1 MIPLVRGVT
10 NHQRLAYFAE
20 DAQHDNEIWLSDA
33 DFANPRQVT
42 HQNPQFEKYKM
53 GSARLIDWLS
63 DDGERLHGAL
73 LLPSDYRDGERYP
86 MVVVVYGGGSLS
98 HGFNRFGSW
107 AAGAFN
113 MQLLA
118 SRGYAILLPDSPQ
131 HPGTPMLD
139 LVKTVLPGVNKV
151 IEMRIADPD
160 RLGVMG
166 QSNGGYSTLA
176 LIVQTKRFKAAIDID
191 GMGELLSDYGSMDKN
206 GTAYGIGVLEHGQ
219 DAMGGTPSEFRERY
233 IENSPFFYLD
243 RVETPLL
250 IVHGMEDTTVP
261 PTQGDEI
268 FVGLRRLGKEVEY
281 AKYEGEGHSP
291 PYWSYDHQEVD
302 FDNRMISWFDNYLKQ
317 SGHRS
322 NASKPATG
330 DQKPN

>member
-1 MIPLVRGVT
+1 V
-10 NHQRLAYFAE
+10 
-20 DAQHDNEIWLSDA
+20 SDV
-33 DFANPRQVT
+33 DLDNPRQVT

-63 DDGERLHGAL
+63 DDGEQLHGAL
-73 LLPSDYRDGERYP
+73 LLPSDYRDGVRYP
-86 MVVVVYGGGSLS
+86 LVVVVYGGERLS
-98 HGFNRFGSW
+98 DGFNRFGSW
-107 AAGAFN
+107 AAGTLN

-118 SRGYAILLPDSPQ
+118 TRGYAILLPDSPQ
-131 HPGTPMLD
+131 HPGTAMLD
-139 LVKTVLPGVNKV
+139 LAKTVLPGVNKV
-151 IEMRIADPD
+151 VEMGIADPD

-191 GMGELLSDYGSMDKN
+191 GMGDVLSDYGSMGKD

-219 DAMGGTPSEFRERY
+219 DAMGGTPWEFRERY
-233 IENSPFFYLD
+233 IENSPFLYLD

-250 IVHGMEDTTVP
+250 IVHGEADTTVP
-261 PTQGDEI
+261 PSQSDEI

-291 PYWSYDHQEVD
+291 LYWTYAHQVD
-302 FDNRMISWFDNYLKQ
+302 FVNRMIVWFNKYLK
-317 SGHRS
+317 
-322 NASKPATG
+322 PA
-330 DQKPN
+330 QPAN